1 MGKRGHSEEEIL
13 RVLRKAESGETV
25 VEPAASMALASKAFM
40 PRFAAPAFH
49 WPGVLAILVLAFSAS
64 LGATSTEPLSAN
76 QARILEMARNYV
88 LAYTRN
94 LPNFICTQIT
104 NRTVSTS
111 PEGDGA
117 GPPPNNITGLSG
129 GMASKGLSQS
139 PLVSEDSI
147 EEKLTYINWE
157 EHYEVVAING
167 RKATKANHLG
177 VGGAVSGG
185 EFGTLLHDVFVPDA
199 HTVFTWERMARLRG
213 RNVHIFGFQV
223 PKEAGMPVSHMNP
236 DVQVVASY
244 SGEVFVDAETGG
256 VLRMASHVVDLPPDF
271 PVKQVERSVDYMPV
285 SIEGR
290 TYNLPSHSE
299 LQMRDCKRLYVNKIN
314 FKDYHKFTVESTI
327 RMGSFAKSPEPAAQ
341 AGSGDVAAKPG
352 TAAETAESAQP
363 EPSPAKEASEAG
375 SPRQPQPLPPLSVES
390 SAAQGVSPQSP
401 SSTLAPQAT
410 PVRNPTSPV
419 DAEQPASPAPAALQP
434 PPSPGSTPAPVP
446 ALASLSAPAPS
457 PGNAPNS
464 PYRLQVGVDLV
475 MVPVVVRDQNG
486 RAVGNLTR
494 DDFEIFDKGKREQIS
509 AFNVESLS
517 TEAGSAR
524 SSSPAAAAPQMVTA
538 AGSQP
543 NFVVYLFDN
552 MHIKFA
558 DLANVRDA
566 AARQID
572 ALKPSDLAAIL
583 TTSGTVSSPFTT
595 DRALLKQALLK
606 LRAGPP
612 GGSPPAS
619 PCPHLSYYEADQ
631 MLMLSPELVGNPPLQ
646 LAYAEILD
654 CQHSANSDPDLIIQS
669 ALDAARAVQ
678 HSGDLEN
685 RSTLLAVRDVVRW
698 LAKAPG
704 TRILV
709 LVSPGFYVSSGN
721 RFDEFNVIEEAI
733 RDQVVINA
741 LDARGLNVV
750 ALAGGAAA
758 DRPVSAGAM
767 NINSNLGRE
776 EALQSSAVMEEITAG
791 SGGAFV
797 HNSNDFDGGFAR
809 LAAPPAFV
817 YLLGFKP
824 AKLDGSF
831 HPLKVRLTSENG
843 KLDLQARLGYIA
855 AKH

>member
-1 MGKRGHSEEEIL
+1 
-13 RVLRKAESGETV
+13 
-25 VEPAASMALASKAFM
+25 M
-40 PRFAAPAFH
+40 PRFEVPARSRLRILAAM
-49 WPGVLAILVLAFSAS
+49 VLAFSAS
-64 LGATSTEPLSAN
+64 LGATSTEPLSAS
-76 QARILEMARNYV
+76 QASILEMARNYV

-104 NRTVSTS
+104 NRIVSTS
-111 PEGDGA
+111 TEGDGA
-117 GPPPNNITGLSG
+117 APPPNNITGLSG
-129 GMASKGLSQS
+129 GMTSKGLSQPS
-139 PLVSEDSI
+139 LVSEDAI

-213 RNVHIFGFQV
+213 RNVYIFGFQV

-244 SGEVFVDAETGG
+244 SGEVFVDAETGE
-256 VLRMASHVVDLPPDF
+256 VLRMTSHVVGLPDDF
-271 PVKQVERSVDYMPV
+271 PVKLVERSVNYMPV

-299 LQMRDCKRLYVNKIN
+299 LQMRDSERLYVNKID

-341 AGSGDVAAKPG
+341 AGNGDVAAKPG
-352 TAAETAESAQP
+352 TSTDTAESAQP
-363 EPSPAKEASEAG
+363 EP
-375 SPRQPQPLPPLSVES
+375 PPPVSVER
-390 SAAQGVSPQSP
+390 SAAQSVSPQPP

-419 DAEQPASPAPAALQP
+419 DAEQPASPALAAVP
-434 PPSPGSTPAPVP
+434 P
-446 ALASLSAPAPS
+446 LASLSAPVPS
-457 PGNAPNS
+457 PSNVPGS

-475 MVPVVVRDQNG
+475 TVPVVVRDQNG
-486 RAVGNLTR
+486 QAVGNLTR
-494 DDFEIFDKGKREQIS
+494 DDFEILDKGKRQQIS
-509 AFNVESLS
+509 AFTIESQP
-517 TEAGSAR
+517 EQAGAAF
-524 SSSPAAAAPQMVTA
+524 SSSPAAAAPQTAPA
-538 AGSQP
+538 AGSLP
-543 NFVVYLFDN
+543 NFVAYLFDDI
-552 MHIKFA
+552 HLKFA
-558 DLANVRDA
+558 DLARVRDA

-583 TTSGTVSSPFTT
+583 TTSGIVSSSFTT
-595 DRALLKQALLK
+595 DHALLKQTLLK

-612 GGSPPAS
+612 GGSPPAP

-631 MLMLSPELVGNPPLQ
+631 MLTLSPELVGNPPLQ

-704 TRILV
+704 TRDLV

-767 NINSNLGRE
+767 NINSNLARE
-776 EALQSSAVMEEITAG
+776 EALQSSAVMEVITAG
-791 SGGAFV
+791 TGGALV

-809 LAAPPAFV
+809 LAALPAFV

-824 AKLDGSF
+824 AKLDGNF
-831 HPLKVRLTSENG
+831 HPLKVKLTSENG

>member
-1 MGKRGHSEEEIL
+1 
-13 RVLRKAESGETV
+13 
-25 VEPAASMALASKAFM
+25 M
-40 PRFAAPAFH
+40 PRFEVPARSRLRI
-49 WPGVLAILVLAFSAS
+49 LAVMVLAFSAS
-64 LGATSTEPLSAN
+64 LGATSTEPLSAS

-88 LAYTRN
+88 LADTRN

-129 GMASKGLSQS
+129 GMTSKGLSQS
-139 PLVSEDSI
+139 PLVSEDAI

-167 RKATKANHLG
+167 RKATKPNHLG

-185 EFGTLLHDVFVPDA
+185 EFGTLLHAVFVPDA

-213 RNVHIFGFQV
+213 RNVYIFGFQV

-244 SGEVFVDAETGG
+244 SGEVFVDAETGE
-256 VLRMASHVVDLPPDF
+256 VLRMTSHVVGLPDDF
-271 PVKQVERSVDYMPV
+271 PVKLVERSVDYMPV

-299 LQMRDCKRLYVNKIN
+299 LQMRDSERLYVNKIN

-352 TAAETAESAQP
+352 TATDTAESAQP
-363 EPSPAKEASEAG
+363 EPPPAKEASEAG

-390 SAAQGVSPQSP
+390 SAAQGVPP
-401 SSTLAPQAT
+401 
-410 PVRNPTSPV
+410 
-419 DAEQPASPAPAALQP
+419 QPAPGSAPAAVP
-434 PPSPGSTPAPVP
+434 P
-446 ALASLSAPAPS
+446 LASLSAPVPS
-457 PGNAPNS
+457 PGNAPDS

-475 MVPVVVRDQNG
+475 TVPVVVRDQNG
-486 RAVGNLTR
+486 QAVGNLTR
-494 DDFEIFDKGKREQIS
+494 DDFEILDKGKRQQIS
-509 AFNVESLS
+509 AFTIESQP
-517 TEAGSAR
+517 EQVGVAF
-524 SSSPAAAAPQMVTA
+524 SSSPAAAAPQTAPA
-538 AGSQP
+538 AGSLP
-543 NFVVYLFDN
+543 NFVAYLFDDI
-552 MHIKFA
+552 HLKFA
-558 DLANVRDA
+558 DLARVRDA

-572 ALKPSDLAAIL
+572 ALKPSDLATIL
-583 TTSGTVSSPFTT
+583 TTSGIVSSPFTT
-595 DRALLKQALLK
+595 DHALLQETLLK
-606 LRAGPP
+606 LRAGPQ
-612 GGSPPAS
+612 GGSS
-619 PCPHLSYYEADQ
+619 PVPSCPHLSYYAADQ

-646 LAYAEILD
+646 LAYEEILD
-654 CQHSANSDPDLIIQS
+654 CTHSANTDPDAIIQT
-669 ALDAARAVQ
+669 ALNAARMVQ
-678 HSGDLEN
+678 HDGDLES
-685 RSTLLAVRDVVRW
+685 RGTLLALRDAVRW

-709 LVSPGFYVSSGN
+709 LVSPGFIVSNSSL
-721 RFDEFNVIEEAI
+721 FDESLVIEEAI

-741 LDARGLNVV
+741 LDARGLSVV
-750 ALAGGAAA
+750 ALAGG
-758 DRPVSAGAM
+758 DSASSSVPASAIG
-767 NINSNLGRE
+767 INSNLARQ
-776 EALQSSAVMEEITAG
+776 EALQSSAVMEEMAAG
-791 SGGAFV
+791 TGGAFV
-797 HNSNDFDGGFAR
+797 HNTNDFDGGFTR

-824 AKLDGSF
+824 VKLDGSF
-831 HPLKVRLTSENG
+831 HPLKVKLTSEKK
-843 KLDLQARLGYIA
+843 KLDLQARLGYVA